1 MVNEAAVNGLLEVNK
16 PAMETEAV
24 RASQVATVG

>member
-1 MVNEAAVNGLLEVNK
+1 MVNEAAVKGLIEVIR
-16 PAMETEAV
+16 PALKTEAV